1 MAVNGI
7 IFNKEA
13 KVRAVVLSRSTL
25 EICLV

>member
-1 MAVNGI
+1 MAVN

-13 KVRAVVLSRSTL
+13 KVRAVVLFRSTL